1 MEKNI
6 SSTNNS
12 QSAKESYKDGLFAG
26 LTIMYHF
33 ATLFM
38 DQKDLEGFNN
48 IIDHM
53 KMTLEAGE
61 IA

>member
-12 QSAKESYKDGLFAG
+12 QSAKDTYKDGLFAG
-26 LTIMYHF
+26 LTIMYHI
-33 ATLFM
+33 ATQFM
-38 DQKDLEGFNN
+38 DKKHFERFNN
-48 IIDHM
+48 VIDHL
-53 KMTLEAGE
+53 KRTLEAGE

>member
-12 QSAKESYKDGLFAG
+12 QSAKETYKDGLFAG
-26 LTIMYHF
+26 LTIMYHISS
-33 ATLFM
+33 LFM
-38 DQKDLEGFNN
+38 DEKDFKRFSNM
-48 IIDHM
+48 IDHM
-53 KMTLEAGE
+53 KMALEAGE

>member
-26 LTIMYHF
+26 LTIMYHI
-33 ATLFM
+33 ATMFM
-38 DQKDLEGFNN
+38 SQTDYERFDKF
-48 IIDHM
+48 IDHM
-53 KMTLEAGE
+53 KMALEAGE